1 MPKSKSHPKSGSSK
15 PTITKSRVIIFA
27 AFLTLFAVVGLY
39 MATIRGALDKADIR
53 IGECTL
59 TVEIADTPRLREKGL
74 SNRNYLKAG
83 HGMLFVFD
91 FQRRVNFWMKD
102 TQIPLSIAFISSKGT
117 ILQIEQMEP
126 MELRRVKSDYSVRYA
141 LEVNQ
146 GFFQENG
153 ITVGMHVDLTNVT
166 NR

>member
-1 MPKSKSHPKSGSSK
+1 MLKSKSHPKSGSSK
-15 PTITKSRVIIFA
+15 PTMTKSRVIIFA
-27 AFLTLFAVVGLY
+27 TILALFAAAGLY
-39 MATIRGALDKADIR
+39 LTIGPGALEKADIR
-53 IGECTL
+53 IGECRL

-74 SNRNYLKAG
+74 SNRKHLKAG

-102 TQIPLSIAFISSKGT
+102 TQIPLSIAFISSEGT
-117 ILQIEQMEP
+117 ILQIEHMEP
-126 MELRRVKSDYSVRYA
+126 MDLRQVKSDYSARYA

-146 GFFQENG
+146 GFFKENG
-153 ITVGMHVDLTNVT
+153 ITVGMRVDVTNVT